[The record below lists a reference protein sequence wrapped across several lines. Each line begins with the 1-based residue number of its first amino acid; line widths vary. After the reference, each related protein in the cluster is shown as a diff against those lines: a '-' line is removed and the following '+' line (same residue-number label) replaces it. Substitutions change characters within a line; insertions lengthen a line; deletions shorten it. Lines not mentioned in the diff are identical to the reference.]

1 MVFSTRVLHET
12 KSKFVV
18 ESISKINGE
27 NGSFYPYTFQ
37 GPYARGIDVYIS
49 KLADVRA
56 FV

>member
-27 NGSFYPYTFQ
+27 NGSIYPYTFQ